1 MPGGPM
7 NTIRLFDTTL
17 RDGSQSAGVSF
28 SVEDMI
34 RIARALDN
42 VGIHYIEGGWP
53 GSNPKHELFFK
64 QAARLT
70 FKNARLVAFGST
82 RYKGV
87 TAAADPNLRA
97 IVKSGVKTACIFGK
111 TWDLHVQHALRTT
124 QDENL
129 KMIADSV
136 RYLKKKGLEVIY
148 DAEHFFDGF
157 KSNRAYAL
165 ATLRAAFD
173 AGADTLCL
181 CETNG
186 GMLPSDIQYIVRVV
200 RQELPGAALG
210 IHTHNDADCAVANA
224 IVAVEEGCTQV
235 QGTIN
240 GLGERCGNANLC
252 SIIPALQIKRGFR
265 CLPDKKLVQL
275 TELSRY
281 VDDIANLLPD
291 ERQPYVGLNAFAHKA
306 GIHVSAVERHAATY
320 EHIDPR
326 IVGNERKILVSEL
339 SGKSNI
345 ASKAKELS
353 IDINTDPHAAAKIIA
368 VVKKAEHD
376 GYQFENADGSFHI
389 LARRALGTYRPFFT
403 LKTFRVIVEKNN
415 AGQIVSEATV
425 KLDVNGTEVHT
436 VAEGDGPV
444 NALDICLRKALQ
456 KFYPEIGAVSLR
468 DFKVRVINGGASTA
482 ARVRVLIES
491 RDEHDTWGTI
501 GVSENIIEASW
512 LALADA
518 VEYKLLKDKR

>member
-1 MPGGPM
+1 MRGGPM

-28 SVEDMI
+28 SVEDML
-34 RIARALDN
+34 RIAQALDN
-42 VGIHYIEGGWP
+42 IGIHYIEGGWP

-82 RYKGV
+82 RYKGT

-165 ATLRAAFD
+165 ATLRAAFE

-186 GMLPSDIQYIVRVV
+186 GMLPTDIQYIVRVV
-200 RQELPGAALG
+200 RAEMPGAALG
-210 IHTHNDADCAVANA
+210 IHTHNDTDCAVANA
-224 IVAVEEGCTQV
+224 IVAVEEGCVHV

-252 SIIPALQIKRGFR
+252 SIIPALQVKRGYR

-281 VDDIANLLPD
+281 VDDIANLLPN

-326 IVGNERKILVSEL
+326 LVGNERKILISEL

-353 IDINTDPHAAAKIIA
+353 IDINTGTQAAAKIIA
-368 VVKKAEHD
+368 VVKKAEHE

-403 LKTFRVIVEKNN
+403 LKTFRVIVEKN
-415 AGQIVSEATV
+415 ASGQLVSEATV
-425 KLDVNGTEVHT
+425 KLDINGTEVHT

-444 NALDICLRKALQ
+444 NALDICLRKALK

-518 VEYKLLKDKR
+518 VAYKLLKDKR